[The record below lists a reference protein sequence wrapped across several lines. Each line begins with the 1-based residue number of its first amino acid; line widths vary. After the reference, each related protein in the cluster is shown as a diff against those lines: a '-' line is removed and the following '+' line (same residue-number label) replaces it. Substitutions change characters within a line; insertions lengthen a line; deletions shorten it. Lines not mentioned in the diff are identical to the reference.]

1 MEIKYQKYVWWGN
14 GTEKL
19 HGTLKRIEPQTDKDG
34 NPKTTKDGRSKH
46 LLIIET
52 LEYGEVWVTIVESQ
66 RKFWDYQIGKTG
78 TITHDNGNNFLS
90 FTEEEDIV
98 DVWDKPE
105 QGAQP
110 FSDEEIAM
118 MFGQTPVNEERERY
132 FDKQQP
138 HMVRGW
144 LKSKIERM
152 ENDLEWYKQILE
164 ELEDGSE

>member
-1 MEIKYQKYVWWGN
+1 MEIKYNKYVWWGN

-78 TITHDNGNNFLS
+78 TFIHVETNNFLS
-90 FTEEEDIV
+90 FEEDEDYV
-98 DVWDKPE
+98 DAWDKPE
-105 QGAQP
+105 QGVQP
-110 FSDEEIAM
+110 LSEDEINM
-118 MFGQTPVNEERERY
+118 MFGQTPVKEESKWPCKDEV
-132 FDKQQP
+132 DIIQC
-138 HMVRGW
+138 VGW
-144 LKSKIERM
+144 LEHEIRLTENKLETLKKIYET
-152 ENDLEWYKQILE
+152 LE
-164 ELEDGSE
+164 G